1 MAVAALL
8 AAVYFGVSQI
18 GLAFVSHPGE
28 VAVLWPA
35 SGVALAAVLLA
46 PRPWWGALAV
56 GVFAGN
62 IAAQLGSRPDPA
74 LASALAAVNAAE
86 PFLAAV
92 TIRSLTGDRR
102 TSWDDLAA
110 VRALLA
116 GSIVGAVAAGA
127 AGAAALGLFRGAPFL
142 DGWETWALAD
152 GLGMVVVTPVLLAAA
167 GWRAKRSAVDALDVV
182 LAVAAVGVAVAV
194 FWAGPPGNVAPGH
207 YTYATFPL
215 LVWLAVRGSRGVTA
229 LAALGV
235 GTVAVLAMAAGRGP
249 LTGKADDDALHQAL
263 ATQGYLA
270 VLVVTL
276 AAIGAVVADERRSR
290 RTATAEVE
298 RFRSLL
304 RATSEF
310 AVIATDVDGVV
321 TVFGDGAER
330 MLGRSADVVVGRL
343 TPMAFHRAEEVEAR
357 AAELGIAPGFEVL
370 VHAARS
376 GRPETRDW
384 TYVRADGSHLLV
396 SLTVTPIRDAHG
408 RPAGY
413 FGLAQDVTAKRGAQR
428 ALQAAHD
435 RYRQLAGAVPDAITA
450 LFDRD
455 LRCTLLEGATLDQRN
470 VDRTAFVGRPLED
483 IVPTDRAAVLRP
495 LFEAALLGETRR
507 TEYVSTITGHVSE
520 VEVAPTRDVDGAITG
535 VFGLMRDLTEPRRH
549 QLAVARS
556 ERDFEAVFDSAAIAQ
571 LSLGPDDRIGR
582 ANAALLRLAG
592 EPVDGLPLEALVR
605 GVDAAGL
612 HDAVRE
618 IRAGRAAGG
627 ELEVV
632 LQSGAIATVYAA
644 PLSEGQVLLQLVDVT
659 ERRRYERRLQHLAD
673 HDALTGLPNRRRFE
687 EELDRHLDHARRYGD
702 GGAVCILD
710 IDHFKQ
716 VNDTLG
722 HSVGDELIVSVA
734 HLLRDRLRSSD
745 TIARLGG
752 DEFAII
758 LPRATRDQARSVAE
772 DLIGIVRERAGT
784 FDERRHREITVSM
797 GVTMVGENAVER
809 TAEELMV
816 EADLAMYDAKAAGRG
831 RFAFY
836 DDDDGHGPSRTQA
849 RLHWVDRIEA
859 ALRDDRFTLLAQ
871 PILELSSDT
880 VTQHE
885 LLLRMLDDDGG
896 HVPPGAFLYIA
907 ERYGLAPRIDRW
919 VLSRAIDVL
928 ADLERQGRP
937 HRFEVN
943 VSGHSL
949 GDDALLEHVE
959 ADLERTGVDPRSLV
973 IEITET
979 AAIADIR
986 TARRFAERLSDLGC
1000 GFALDDFGA
1009 GFGSFYYLKHLP
1021 SDLLKIDG
1029 EFIRNCTTNRDDQV
1043 IIGSLVS
1050 IARGMGKRTVAEFVG
1065 DEATRRCV
1073 AELGVDYAQGYE
1085 IGRPMPV
1092 DLAIAAARR

>member
-1 MAVAALL
+1 MVSAALL
-8 AAVYFGVSQI
+8 AAAYFGVSQL
-18 GLAFVSHPGE
+18 GLVFVSHPGE

-35 SGVALAAVLLA
+35 SGVALAAMLLA
-46 PRPWWGALAV
+46 PRSWWWALTI
-56 GVFAGN
+56 GVFIGN
-62 IAAQLGSRPDPA
+62 IAAQLGSRPDA
-74 LASALAAVNAAE
+74 VLASALAAVNAAE
-86 PFLAAV
+86 PILAAW
-92 TIRSLTGDRR
+92 TIRSLTGSRR

-110 VRALLA
+110 VRAVLA
-116 GSIVGAVAAGA
+116 GSVVGAVVAGA
-127 AGAAALGLFRGAPFL
+127 AGAAALGLFLGAPFL
-142 DGWETWALAD
+142 DGWETWSLAD
-152 GLGMVVVTPVLLAAA
+152 GLGMVIVTPVLLSAA
-167 GWRAKRSAVDALDVV
+167 GWRHRRARVRPADAALAASAIG
-182 LAVAAVGVAVAV
+182 AACVV
-194 FWAGPPGNVAPGH
+194 FWIGPPGDVAPIH

-215 LVWLAVRGSRGVTA
+215 LVWLAVRGSHGLTA
-229 LAALGV
+229 LATLGV
-235 GTVAVLAMAAGRGP
+235 GTVAVLAVVDGRGP
-249 LTGKADDDALHQAL
+249 LTGTPTVDALHQAL

-270 VLVVTL
+270 VLVVSM

-310 AVIATDVDGVV
+310 AVIATDVEGVI
-321 TVFGDGAER
+321 TVFGEGAEQ
-330 MLGRSADVVVGRL
+330 MLGRSAADVVGRL
-343 TPMAFHRAEEVEAR
+343 TPMAFHRLAEVEAR
-357 AAELGIAPGFEVL
+357 AADLGIAPGFDVF

-384 TYVRADGSHLLV
+384 TYVRTDGSHLLV
-396 SLTVTPIRDAHG
+396 SLTVTPIRDAQG
-408 RPAGY
+408 RPAGF

-428 ALQAAHD
+428 ALKAAHD
-435 RYRQLAGAVPDAITA
+435 RYRQLAGALPDAITA

-455 LRCTLLEGATLDQRN
+455 LRCTLLEGATLDQRH
-470 VDRTAFVGRPLED
+470 VDRKAFVGRPLED
-483 IVPTDRAAVLRP
+483 VVPADRAAVLRP
-495 LFEAALLGETRR
+495 LFRAALLGETRR
-507 TEYVSTITGHVSE
+507 EEYVSTLTGHVSE
-520 VEVAPTRDVDGAITG
+520 LEVAPTRDADGSITG
-535 VFGLMRDLTEPRRH
+535 IFVLMRDLTERRRH
-549 QLAVARS
+549 ELAVARS
-556 ERDFEAVFDSAAIAQ
+556 EQDFEAVFDSAAIAQ

-582 ANAALLRLAG
+582 ANAALLRLTG
-592 EPVDGLPLEALVR
+592 EAMDGLPLEALVR
-605 GVDAAGL
+605 AVDAGGL
-612 HDAVRE
+612 HDLVGE
-618 IRAGRAAGG
+618 IRGGRAAGG

-632 LQSGAIATVYAA
+632 LQSGAIATVHAA
-644 PLSEGQVLLQLVDVT
+644 PLSEKHVLLQLVDVT

-687 EELDRHLDHARRYGD
+687 EDLDRHLDHARRYGD
-702 GGAVCILD
+702 GGAVCIID

-722 HSVGDELIVSVA
+722 HSVGDELIISVA

-745 TIARLGG
+745 VIARLGG

-772 DLIGIVRERAGT
+772 DLVGIVRERAGT
-784 FDERRHREITVSM
+784 FDERRREITVSL
-797 GVTMVGENAVER
+797 GVTMVGESAVER

-849 RLHWVDRIEA
+849 RLQWVDRIET

-871 PILELSSDT
+871 PILELSTGT

-919 VLSRAIDVL
+919 VLSRAIDLL

-959 ADLERTGVDPRSLV
+959 ADLERTGIDPRSLV

-1029 EFIRNCTTNRDDQV
+1029 EFIRNCTTNHDDQV

-1073 AELGVDYAQGYE
+1073 ADLGVDYAQGYE

-1092 DLAIAAARR
+1092 DLALAAARR